1 MQFGW
6 TSAFWWL
13 ALAAPI
19 VLFYILKVRL
29 RRIPVSTTFFW
40 EQVYHEKNPR
50 SIWQKLRH
58 LLSLL
63 LQLLFLLLVVLALA
77 DPYLLSDWM
86 QPRRVVLIIDQSASM
101 QAADVNPTRLD
112 AAKNKARQIIDAL
125 RWRDDMA
132 IISAG
137 SVPKVEIGLTSH
149 QRTLRK
155 ILDQIPPSDGPGSLQ
170 GSVDIAQRLI
180 AEHPNAEIHLLTD
193 HEFGESLTPEIK
205 KLLSVQRVG
214 ESTDNVGITNFQVRR
229 SIIDPIGFQIL
240 IEVSNF
246 SESDVECRLN
256 IDLGEDIVDVVPLKL
271 TPDEVWSD
279 VLDHATALGGE
290 LVATLDHDDILLVD
304 NTARA
309 LLPKREMQPV
319 LLSSDANLFLRT
331 VFESIPYVEVQKV
344 PAEGVKTPAKAVT
357 VFHRDVPEELPA
369 GPVIVIDPQGNT
381 DLFSIGAELE
391 NPLAVEQD
399 DESELMNHV
408 KLQNVNFPGAKKLEF
423 QDGSQVLV
431 KSLDGDPLFASIE
444 HDNGKVLVL
453 SVDLN
458 QGDLPL
464 RTAFPIMISNALS
477 WFQGEKGEWNEAYG
491 TGQIVTFSLL
501 DNDDES
507 TELLFVSPSGEEF
520 PIPDELE
527 ETTLGPLEEAGVW
540 QLIERTPPA
549 KEKGEPSDEIV
560 RQFACNLN
568 SVEESRL
575 LQDEVTTEEDSL
587 IAAGLGSRPIWFYLS
602 VLAFLII
609 STEWYLY
616 QRRWVS

>member
-29 RRIPVSTTFFW
+29 RRIPVSTTYFW

-77 DPYLLSDWM
+77 DPSLTSDWM
-86 QPRRVVLIIDQSASM
+86 QPRRVVLIVDQSASM

-112 AAKNKARQIIDAL
+112 AAKAKGLRIIDAL

-137 SVPKVEIGLTSH
+137 SVPTVEIGLTSH
-149 QRTLRK
+149 QRTLRNK
-155 ILDQIPPSDGPGSLQ
+155 LDEIGPTDGPGSLEEA
-170 GSVDIAQRLI
+170 VDIAQRLI
-180 AEHPNAEIHLLTD
+180 SGHPNAEIHLLTD
-193 HEFGESLTPEIK
+193 HEFGEELSPELK
-205 KLLSVQRVG
+205 ELLSVHRVG

-271 TPDEVWSD
+271 TPGEVWRD

-290 LVATLDHDDILLVD
+290 LVATLDRDDILSVD

-331 VFESIPYVEVQKV
+331 VFEAIPYVVLQPV
-344 PAEGVKTPAKAVT
+344 PAQGKQAPANSVA
-357 VFHRDVPEELPA
+357 VFHRDLPQELPA

-381 DLFSIGAELE
+381 NLFSVGEELE

-399 DESELMNHV
+399 AESELMTHV
-408 KLQNVNFPGAKKLEF
+408 KLQNVNFPGAQKIEL
-423 QDGSQVLV
+423 QDNAQVLV
-431 KSLDGDPLFASIE
+431 KSLDGDPLFAAIE
-444 HDNGKVLVL
+444 HENGKVLVL
-453 SVDLN
+453 TVDLN

-477 WFQGEKGEWNEAYG
+477 WFQGEKGEWNEAYA
-491 TGQIVTFSLL
+491 TGEIVTFPLQ
-501 DNDDES
+501 DNDDEQ
-507 TELLFVSPSGEEF
+507 TQLVFVSPSGREF
-520 PIPDELE
+520 PIPGELV
-527 ETTLGPLEEAGVW
+527 ETTLGPLEEAGIW
-540 QLIERTPPA
+540 KLIERTPS
-549 KEKGEPSDEIV
+549 ENSQDEPTDEIV
-560 RQFACNLN
+560 RQFACNLD
-568 SVEESRL
+568 SVVESRL
-575 LQDEVTTEEDSL
+575 LQEEVTAEEASML
-587 IAAGLGSRPIWFYLS
+587 AAGLGSRPMWFYLS
-602 VLAFLII
+602 ALAFVMMA
-609 STEWYLY
+609 SEWYLY
-616 QRRWVS
+616 QRRWIS